1 MDLGY
6 SPSQVVNVEALWEG
20 DLSRIPSFEKP
31 QTQFDRT
38 PLMYMVQK

>member
-20 DLSRIPSFEKP
+20 DLSRIPNFEKP